1 MPFRID
7 PYQFPGRT
15 KVQFTTSTAMPHLIY
30 RACLAT
36 GTVSNTV
43 YIQHAVA
50 HALARDLMIPVE
62 KILADLPAPR
72 GPSGHLYDPAEG
84 TMNRYSHVDGR
95 DVALD
100 QSGGQ
105 RRIGPANTIEEV
117 R

>member
-15 KVQFTTSTAMPHLIY
+15 KVQFTTSAQMPHLIY
-30 RACLAT
+30 RACVAT

-50 HALARDLMIPVE
+50 YALARDLMIPVE
-62 KILADLPAPR
+62 KILAELPEPR
-72 GPSGHLYDPAEG
+72 GPSKHLYDPADG
-84 TMNRYSHVDGR
+84 TMNRYR

-100 QSGGQ
+100 QSGG
-105 RRIGPANTIEEV
+105 RSRIGPANTIEEV